1 MRIHPFQAIYPNVD
15 LIASPDSFFST
26 VRDDYVQYF
35 QNGFFSK
42 TNESAYY
49 ILEIKAGK
57 VTHSGL
63 IVALDVTDYS
73 KGKIVKHEQTIASSE
88 QEMLK
93 VLLQRGAMVKPV
105 LLGHPEIS
113 EITKEIQKLKKKH
126 KPFLSLSTSLNNH
139 EYSLYKINQK
149 EGEALANLYKTL
161 VPKVYIADG
170 HHRCST
176 GEKLLKLQGNKEGK
190 DYSMLLAA
198 LFSFDQL
205 DILDYNRV
213 VQLPYHM
220 KLTKFIAEVSHVGS
234 LIHLDR
240 AAKPGK
246 KHDLTMCV
254 QDEWYRLT
262 WRDEV
267 LKKYKKSPAIL
278 DAYVLDKEI
287 LENILGIRD
296 IRTDN
301 RVQYVPGD
309 LGPEK
314 VEEQSRASEHHVGF
328 CIYPVQFNEL
338 VKVSDSGG
346 TLPPKSTWF
355 EPRMI
360 NGLVV
365 KSYE

>member
-1 MRIHPFQAIYPNVD
+1 MKIHPFQAIYPNVD
-15 LIASPDSFFST
+15 LIASTDSFFST
-26 VRDDYVQYF
+26 VRDDYVQYY
-35 QNGFFSK
+35 QNGFFDK
-42 TNESAYY
+42 ATDQAFYL
-49 ILEIKAGK
+49 LEIRKGNK
-57 VTHSGL
+57 IHSGV
-63 IVALDVTDYS
+63 IVTLDVTDYS

-105 LLGHPEIS
+105 LLCHPEVKD
-113 EITKEIQKLKKKH
+113 ITNEMQRLKKAND
-126 KPFLSLSTSLNNH
+126 PFLILSTTIGDN
-139 EYSLYKINQK
+139 EYTLYKVSPQDAVSLID
-149 EGEALANLYKTL
+149 LYKTL

-176 GEKLLKLQGNKEGK
+176 GEKLINYQRGKEGK
-190 DYSMLLAA
+190 DYSLLLAA

-213 VQLPYHM
+213 VQLPYHL
-220 KLTKFIAEVSHVGS
+220 KLTKFIAAVSDVAN
-234 LIHLDR
+234 IKHLER
-240 AAKPGK
+240 PQKPTR
-246 KHDLTMCV
+246 KHDLTMCI
-254 QDEWYRLT
+254 QDEWYQLT
-262 WRDEV
+262 WKDEV
-267 LKKYKKSPAIL
+267 LKKYKDSPAIL

-287 LENILGIRD
+287 LENILGIKD

-301 RVQYVPGD
+301 RVDYIPGN
-309 LGPEK
+309 LGPER
-314 VEEQSRASEHHVGF
+314 VEEKARSSEHHIGF
-328 CIYPVQFNEL
+328 CIYPVQFDEL